1 MFMQKRLMILFA
13 LCYVIA
19 SHGAATFAPLLPV
32 DSLLLTTTAATLL
45 DTTIINKPGTYYL
58 YVDLDGPLVINAPQ
72 VIINLSGNTIN
83 GGVTL
88 TESASAVAIYN
99 GLING
104 AGAVG
109 ITVLEGVKNILFSQI
124 LLRDCSTGIQANGTL
139 ASPIRKISLEQVE
152 VQGAANDGA
161 NLSYCQELFVAD
173 STFYSNGNYGL
184 YVQNCN
190 RGLVESCS
198 FIDNIASGLAVDAT
212 NNIKLV
218 ANSSSSNGDYGYFF
232 SSTAQAI
239 AAYNCDA
246 SNNTLSGFLT
256 QGQISMIECQANNN
270 TSDGFTVQ
278 TIQTSL
284 LQSCQA
290 NNNTLCGFN
299 DLSSLNVSYISN
311 IAHANGNDYCVL
323 GAPVAPLVVAPYYY
337 ASIAA
342 GAAGVSS
349 WTNVQV

>member
-1 MFMQKRLMILFA
+1 MLGQKSLVVIFA
-13 LCYVIA
+13 FCFVMT
-19 SHGAATFAPLLPV
+19 SQGAAIFAPLLPV

-45 DTTIINKPGTYYL
+45 DTTIINRSGTYYL

-72 VIINLSGNTIN
+72 VVLNLSGNTIN

-88 TESASAVAIYN
+88 TESASTVAIYN

-109 ITVLEGVKNILFSQI
+109 VTVLEGVKNILLSQI
-124 LLRDCSTGIQANGTL
+124 LLRDCSTGILAGGSL
-139 ASPIRKISLEQVE
+139 ASPITKISLEQIE
-152 VQGAANDGA
+152 VQGATIDGA
-161 NLSYCQELFVAD
+161 NLSYCQELFIAD

-198 FIDNIASGLAVDAT
+198 FINNITTGMVVDAAS
-212 NNIKLV
+212 NIKLI
-218 ANSSSSNGDYGYFF
+218 ANSSSSNGNYGYFF
-232 SSTAQAI
+232 SSAAQAI

-256 QGQISMIECQANNN
+256 QGSVSMIECETNNN
-270 TSDGFTVQ
+270 GGDGFTIQ

-284 LQSCQA
+284 LQSCRA
-290 NNNTLCGFN
+290 TNNVLCGFN
-299 DLSSLNVSYISN
+299 DLASVNVSYISN

-323 GAPVAPLVVAPYYY
+323 GAPVVSGLAPYYY

-349 WTNVQV
+349 WTNVQA